1 MYKILPVGLIRD
13 ADLDCI
19 ENEPIAS
26 IDLMER
32 ASKGIFDWISDHFS
46 KENFSFHILAGIG
59 NNGGDGLAIARMLFE
74 AGYKVNTSV
83 IRFSDKSSEDF
94 NINLERLKKLSL
106 VEEISKGEKL
116 NLRPGQDIIVDA
128 ILGSGITR
136 SPEGWL
142 VDIIQTI
149 NNSENPVISID
160 MPSGLLVD
168 ESSSDHAKNIVQA
181 NITLTLGVHKLAL
194 FLPENERF
202 IGDWHF
208 IPIGLRQE
216 FINNAECKH
225 YYVSHEDIAALIQ
238 PRPKF
243 AHKGTYG
250 HTLLFCGGKGK
261 MGAAVL
267 SAKAA
272 LRSGCGL
279 VTIHT
284 PEKQS
289 HIIQSAA
296 PEAMISGDADP
307 NFISEFPEIAQFTS
321 IGFGPGCGTD
331 EKTAKVLK
339 QVIQNSSSPLVL
351 DADALNILAENKTW
365 LAFLPKNSIL
375 TPHIGEFKRLNGES
389 KNDFERLNDASA
401 LAVKHGIILILKGA
415 NTAICSPD
423 GQVYFNST
431 GNPGMAKGGSGDVLT
446 GLLTGLLAKS
456 MNPLHAALLGVYLH
470 GLAGDYAA
478 EQYSMEA
485 MKSGDIID
493 MLPEAWNAV
502 EFS

>member
-13 ADLDCI
+13 ADRDCI
-19 ENEPIAS
+19 EKEPIAS

-32 ASKGIFDWISDHFS
+32 ASNACFDWISDHFP

-94 NINLERLKKLSL
+94 NINLERLKKLSAI
-106 VEEISKGEKL
+106 EEISKGEKL

-142 VDIIQTI
+142 ADIIHSI
-149 NNSENPVISID
+149 NNSESPIIAID
-160 MPSGLLVD
+160 IPSGLMTD
-168 ESSSDHAKNIVQA
+168 ESSINHAKNIVQA

-202 IGDWHF
+202 VGDWHF

-216 FINNAECKH
+216 FISEAKTRHH
-225 YYVSHEDIAALIQ
+225 YTTIEDIESLVL

-250 HTLLFCGGKGK
+250 HTLIFAGGKGK
-261 MGAAVL
+261 MGAVVL

-279 VTIHT
+279 VSVHT

-289 HIIQSAA
+289 HIIQSSA

-339 QVIQNSSSPLVL
+339 NIIQNANQPLVL

-375 TPHIGEFKRLNGES
+375 TPHIGEFKRLNGDS

-401 LAVKHGIILILKGA
+401 LAMKHGIIIILKGA
-415 NTAICSPD
+415 NTAICAPD
-423 GQVYFNST
+423 GNIYFNPT

-446 GLLTGLLAKS
+446 GFLAGLLAKG
-456 MNPLHAALLGVYLH
+456 MNPLHAAILGVYLH
-470 GLAGDYAA
+470 GLAGDIAA
-478 EQYSMEA
+478 ENLSMEA
-485 MKSGDIID
+485 MKSGDIIE

-502 EFS
+502 ID

>member
-13 ADLDCI
+13 ADRNCI
-19 ENEPIAS
+19 EKEPIAS

-32 ASKGIFDWISDHFS
+32 ASNACFDWISDHFP

-59 NNGGDGLAIARMLFE
+59 NNGGDGLAIARLLLE
-74 AGYKVNTSV
+74 AGYKVNTSI

-94 NINLERLKKLSL
+94 NINLERLEKLSA
-106 VEEISKGEKL
+106 VEELPKGEKL
-116 NLRPGQDIIVDA
+116 KLNEGKDIIIDA

-142 VDIIQTI
+142 ADIIRMI
-149 NNSENPVISID
+149 NTSENPVISID
-160 MPSGLLVD
+160 MPSGLMTD
-168 ESSSDHAKNIVQA
+168 ESSINHVKNIVQA

-216 FINNAECKH
+216 FINNAKCKH
-225 YYVSHEDIAALIQ
+225 YYISHEDIAALIQ

-243 AHKGTYG
+243 THKGIYG

-267 SAKAA
+267 TARAA

-279 VTIHT
+279 TTVHT
-284 PEKQS
+284 PENHA
-289 HIIQSAA
+289 HIIQSST
-296 PEAMISGDADP
+296 PEAMISPDSGS
-307 NFISEFPEIAQFTS
+307 NYISEFPEINSFTS
-321 IGFGPGCGTD
+321 IAFGPGCGTN

-351 DADALNILAENKTW
+351 DADSLNILAENKTW

-389 KNDFERLNDASA
+389 KNDFERLNDASTM
-401 LAVKHGIILILKGA
+401 AVKHGIILILKGA

-423 GQVYFNST
+423 GHIYFNST

-446 GLLTGLLAKS
+446 GLLAGLLAKG

-493 MLPEAWNAV
+493 MLPDAWNALM
-502 EFS
+502 E

>member
-13 ADLDCI
+13 ADRDCI
-19 ENEPIAS
+19 EKEPIAS

-32 ASKGIFDWISDHFS
+32 ASNACFDWISDHFP
-46 KENFSFHILAGIG
+46 KENFTFHILAGIG

-74 AGYKVNTSV
+74 AGYKINTSI

-94 NINLERLKKLSL
+94 NVNLDRLKKLSA
-106 VEEISKGEKL
+106 VDEISKEENL
-116 NLRPGQDIIVDA
+116 NLKHGQDIIVDA

-142 VDIIQTI
+142 TEIIQSV
-149 NNSENPVISID
+149 NSSDNPIIAID
-160 MPSGLLVD
+160 MPSGLMTD
-168 ESSSDHAKNIVQA
+168 ESSANHARNIVKA

-194 FLPENERF
+194 FMPENEQF

-208 IPIGLRQE
+208 IPIGLRPE
-216 FINNAECKH
+216 FISQAKTRH
-225 YYVSHEDIAALIQ
+225 HFTTLEDIQPLVL

-243 AHKGTYG
+243 AHKGRYG
-250 HTLLFCGGKGK
+250 HTLIFAGGKGK

-279 VTIHT
+279 VSVHT
-284 PEKQS
+284 PEKQA
-289 HIIQSAA
+289 HIIQSSA
-296 PEAMISGDADP
+296 PEAMISGDANT
-307 NFISEFPEIAQFTS
+307 NFISELPEIAQFTS

-339 QVIQNSSSPLVL
+339 NIIQNANQPIIL
-351 DADALNILAENKTW
+351 DADALNSLAENKTW
-365 LAFLPKNSIL
+365 LAFLPKYSIL
-375 TPHIGEFKRLNGES
+375 TPHIGEFKRLNGNS
-389 KNDFERLNDASA
+389 KNDFERLNDASSMA
-401 LAVKHGIILILKGA
+401 MKHGIIIILKGA
-415 NTAICSPD
+415 FTAICTPD
-423 GQVYFNST
+423 GNIYFNPT

-446 GLLTGLLAKS
+446 GLLAGLLAKG

-493 MLPEAWNAV
+493 MLPEAWA
-502 EFS
+502 SISI